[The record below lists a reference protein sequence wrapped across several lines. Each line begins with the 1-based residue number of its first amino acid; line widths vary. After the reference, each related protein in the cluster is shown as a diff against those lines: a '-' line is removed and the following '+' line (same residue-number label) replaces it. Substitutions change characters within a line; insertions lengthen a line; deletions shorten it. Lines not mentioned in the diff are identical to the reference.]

1 LALGDQENRNF
12 LFGLENGTIVRP
24 LRIGE
29 FEKVLRRLYRLAGIA
44 RVRFLRRR
52 ALVDILTNPGLAE
65 RICDYIRSSGTAS
78 NILIFP
84 VQSWHIQ
91 NRCIQMGVPARFA
104 GAR

>member
-1 LALGDQENRNF
+1 MALGDQENRNF

-65 RICDYIRSSGTAS
+65 RICDYIRSSGTALEYLNFS
-78 NILIFP
+78 SAVMAHPEQVYPDGSSSQI
-84 VQSWHIQ
+84 
-91 NRCIQMGVPARFA
+91 RKG
-104 GAR
+104 